1 MDAPSGNV
9 ARGAGL
15 LFLPRVHQNDLHL
28 AGVLLLARAVS
39 AGAAIRHAVPFPG
52 AGGLWMASRDMQATF
67 TRVLHLG
74 LSVFGYLRAF
84 GELHFSSF
92 LLAGNLSMA
101 SPVAVEQLLEI
112 VPLPFLQRLVCFL
125 IFSGSPWRR

>member
-1 MDAPSGNV
+1 
-9 ARGAGL
+9 
-15 LFLPRVHQNDLHL
+15 
-28 AGVLLLARAVS
+28 
-39 AGAAIRHAVPFPG
+39 
-52 AGGLWMASRDMQATF
+52 MASRDMQATF

-101 SPVAVEQLLEI
+101 SPMAVEHLEEI
-112 VPLPFLQRLVCFL
+112 VPLPLLQRLVCFL
-125 IFSGSPWRR
+125 IFFREPMENCSLCPCATTAGGGALFPFRRSEWRCRAAG

>member
-1 MDAPSGNV
+1 
-9 ARGAGL
+9 
-15 LFLPRVHQNDLHL
+15 
-28 AGVLLLARAVS
+28 
-39 AGAAIRHAVPFPG
+39 
-52 AGGLWMASRDMQATF
+52 MASRDMQATF

-125 IFSGSPWRR
+125 FLFREPVEEMSQRVAPFVRAPHLLEVAPFSLPPERMEVSRCGRK